1 MKYVTPEMQMI
12 VLQED
17 DIVTASLTS
26 LDGQFGDI
34 VAWDAGI
41 QI

>member
-1 MKYVTPEMQMI
+1 MKYVTPEMQRI

-17 DIVTASLTS
+17 DIVTASLMS
-26 LDGQFGDI
+26 LDEHFGDI
-34 VAWDAGI
+34 VAWDSGL